1 MSASEKAAEKVAQ
14 TKTATN
20 GQVKATGT
28 AVKGTTAPVVYIG
41 PTIPGVVMTNTILK
55 EKGNELE
62 QICEKMPEIKTL
74 MVPVA
79 DLARARKELETE
91 GTPAKI
97 CYNRAVEHLAEK
109 GVRDGDL

>member
-1 MSASEKAAEKVAQ
+1 
-14 TKTATN
+14 
-20 GQVKATGT
+20 
-28 AVKGTTAPVVYIG
+28 
-41 PTIPGVVMTNTILK
+41 
-55 EKGNELE
+55 
-62 QICEKMPEIKTL
+62 MPEIKTL
-74 MVPVA
+74 MVPAA

>member
-14 TKTATN
+14 TKATTN
-20 GQVKATGT
+20 GQGAALKE
-28 AVKGTTAPVVYIG
+28 TTAPVVYIG

-74 MVPVA
+74 MVPAA